1 MPLLSPK
8 LVKRSLGAHSAMGL
22 VIAAMMYMIC
32 LSGSLLVLAEY
43 LERWEQPTVAETTIV
58 STEAAARAIAEGMSR
73 ATPETHSVW
82 AVYPNEFL
90 PRPHL
95 SLGEAEWFFDA
106 NGTLG
111 EEPAEGATVLLRDL
125 HYYLLLPQTWGM
137 IVVSAMGAMLL
148 TLIMTG
154 LFAHPKI
161 LRDAFHL
168 RWGKGRRL
176 EQVDMHN
183 RLSVWGLPFHIMIAV
198 TGAFFGLVGPL
209 VFVAAAAF
217 YDGHTEAVF
226 AEVYGGDPAVDAE
239 PGDPGIE
246 NALDWIATER
256 ADEPIVY
263 AVVHHPGERDQFI
276 EVATAVPGRLVYSE
290 IYQFD
295 GEGAYLGDQ
304 GLASGPA
311 GRQVLYSVYRLHFGH
326 FGGLPVRIA
335 YLLMGLAITVVS
347 VSGVNIWLARRG
359 GRSRVNDVWCAVVW
373 GAPLALSACFL
384 AAITV
389 GFSGV
394 GAAFTIA
401 ALVALGVSLFL
412 SDEVATAS
420 FLKKFTALLLLAAVV
435 VHVSRFGVSDTPA
448 AVLGVNGLFT
458 LTALLFLQPWHW
470 LHTGQRMVIQNG

>member
-1 MPLLSPK
+1 MSSSHRCMP
-8 LVKRSLGAHSAMGL
+8 R
-22 VIAAMMYMIC
+22 
-32 LSGSLLVLAEY
+32 
-43 LERWEQPTVAETTIV
+43 
-58 STEAAARAIAEGMSR
+58 
-73 ATPETHSVW
+73 
-82 AVYPNEFL
+82 
-90 PRPHL
+90 
-95 SLGEAEWFFDA
+95 
-106 NGTLG
+106 
-111 EEPAEGATVLLRDL
+111 
-125 HYYLLLPQTWGM
+125 
-137 IVVSAMGAMLL
+137 
-148 TLIMTG
+148 
-154 LFAHPKI
+154 
-161 LRDAFHL
+161 
-168 RWGKGRRL
+168 
-176 EQVDMHN
+176 
-183 RLSVWGLPFHIMIAV
+183 
-198 TGAFFGLVGPL
+198 
-209 VFVAAAAF
+209 
-217 YDGHTEAVF
+217 
-226 AEVYGGDPAVDAE
+226 
-239 PGDPGIE
+239 
-246 NALDWIATER
+246 
-256 ADEPIVY
+256 
-263 AVVHHPGERDQFI
+263 
-276 EVATAVPGRLVYSE
+276 
-290 IYQFD
+290 
-295 GEGAYLGDQ
+295 
-304 GLASGPA
+304 LASGPA

-435 VHVSRFGVSDTPA
+435 VHVSRFGVSDIPA